1 MMLCRLI
8 TVLFAASILCGCA
21 GVTFY
26 SDAALKTQTGIP
38 IYAPKPYLLVARTG
52 AKDKPVD
59 ISVVYLN
66 DPQKVIYADPRSG
79 FGSSNLT
86 LALTNGQMTSFGQ
99 QTDTKIP
106 ELITSLS
113 GLLTS
118 RATAS
123 KTDAEAAQIRSTIG
137 KTQQAASTT
146 TEAGNKIA
154 AIASDMAARFPK
166 LKGLTDEEL
175 QTVKSSAQALQ
186 IAGHDLSDA
195 SNVIKAPKLFA
206 DVKAQ
211 IDALGK
217 IPSTATAGTPRAASL
232 DLIQAWITQLSKH
245 VDSAQPE
252 KEEPPAFELY
262 EIVQGESGGPSLR
275 RVLAP

>member
-1 MMLCRLI
+1 MRYCRAI
-8 TVLFAASILCGCA
+8 TALLAASSLGGCA

-26 SDAALKTQTGIP
+26 SDKDLKTQTGIP

-79 FGSSNLT
+79 FGSANLT

-106 ELITSLS
+106 ELITSLG

-123 KTDAEAAQIRSTIG
+123 KTEAEAAQVRANIG
-137 KTQQAASTT
+137 TTQQGMVPSE
-146 TEAGNKIA
+146 EAGVKIA
-154 AIASDMAARFPK
+154 TVADEMTAKIGT
-166 LKGLTDEEL
+166 LQGLSDEEV
-175 QTVKSSAQALQ
+175 QTVKSAAQALKV
-186 IAGHDLSDA
+186 AGTALSDPA
-195 SNVIKAPKLFA
+195 NAPLAPKLFA
-206 DVKAQ
+206 DVKTQ
-211 IDALGK
+211 VDALSK
-217 IPSTATAGTPRAASL
+217 LPSIAAAGTPRVAAL
-232 DLIQAWITQLSKH
+232 DLIQAWVAQLGKY
-245 VDSAQPE
+245 VESAQPE
-252 KEEPPAFELY
+252 KEAQPTFELY
-262 EIVQGESGGPSLR
+262 EIVQGANGPSLR
-275 RVLAP
+275 RVLVP